1 MYIIEKYFDYIYI
14 KNIKNSLICASK
26 YKYIRFNEICQ
37 NKLILILYNIKQIK
51 SKIYLILLNYSI

>member
-37 NKLILILYNIKQIK
+37 NKFILILYNVKQIK
-51 SKIYLILLNYSI
+51 SKIYI